1 VPDSAELVRF
11 YDAAYAQPDP
21 AKAALTRAG
30 AVGKADHVLALCARA
45 ACALEVS
52 CSDGELHRRGFN
64 GRLSGVEIP
73 PAAVAIAGA
82 RPEINSV
89 ELYDGLRL
97 EVPTPP
103 ILGVLS
109 PPALASWHG
118 EQRGHAENA
127 EQ

>member
-1 VPDSAELVRF
+1 MTRPTPSQIQLRRRLRELARSGRPTTCSL
-11 YDAAYAQPDP
+11 YA
-21 AKAALTRAG
+21 
-30 AVGKADHVLALCARA
+30 HAR

-109 PPALASWHG
+109 PRARASWHG
-118 EQRGHAENA
+118 EQRGHAEDA